1 MSSSL
6 SSSASIYPASTYQ
19 TSSSL
24 KRKSVTRSDVSS
36 ITSKSVIPL
45 TIKTPSIFRLV
56 IPTISFFLQNANVIN
71 ITINYDKGTNEKQGF
86 FSIFLMFSKFYI
98 FSWL

>member
-24 KRKSVTRSDVSS
+24 KRKSVTCSNIS
-36 ITSKSVIPL
+36 SVISRPV
-45 TIKTPSIFRLV
+45 TPSTIETPPIFRSV
-56 IPTISFFLQNANVIN
+56 TPTIPSFSQNANVIN
-71 ITINYDKGTNEKQGF
+71 VTINYDGETDEKQE
-86 FSIFLMFSKFYI
+86 
-98 FSWL
+98 